1 MTKKTFMDATERIG
15 TAFLG
20 GVVGN
25 LGMVEVVNALG
36 GHASMAFWQNLLAG
50 GIMAVISTIK
60 AMIGARKQG
69 TITPVSI
76 L

>member
-1 MTKKTFMDATERIG
+1 MTKKTFLDAAERIG

-20 GVVGN
+20 GVIGN

-36 GHASMAFWQNLLAG
+36 GHASMTFWQNLLAG
-50 GIMAVISTIK
+50 GIMAAISTIK
-60 AMIGARKQG
+60 AMIGANKSG
-69 TITPVSI
+69 TTTPVSI